1 MRELEVELG
10 SADGRLRLFAR
21 SKGPALRLHTLVQEV
36 ARCEISVRELRG
48 ARELLVRK
56 LQRS

>member
-1 MRELEVELG
+1 
-10 SADGRLRLFAR
+10 
-21 SKGPALRLHTLVQEV
+21 LHTLVQEV